1 MKFWGHPCVVAQAL
15 CWSIWMAL
23 SSLTRYCS
31 VWTVPL
37 FLSQYPHPSFH
48 FPKWFMIFCAVKSP
62 LLLPDSTN
70 EAYCAETWQYWLVL
84 VIHVSLSQPASSAAR
99 NTLKRKSGRW
109 KLQFTDEVLELPFSR
124 KKSCSS
130 ACPLELSSDL
140 HHPQTAVDAAFHL
153 ALSCCTHKCKME
165 LVNHFLEKARD
176 INVST
181 AEWVYVKMKS
191 SWVA

>member
-1 MKFWGHPCVVAQAL
+1 MNCP
-15 CWSIWMAL
+15 
-23 SSLTRYCS
+23 SLPFPVS
-31 VWTVPL
+31 PPL
-37 FLSQYPHPSFH
+37 LP
-48 FPKWFMIFCAVKSP
+48 FPKEIYD
-62 LLLPDSTN
+62 LLCSEICTSL
-70 EAYCAETWQYWLVL
+70 AWQHYW
-84 VIHVSLSQPASSAAR
+84 SLLCRDLTILTGLSHSCFSFPISFLCCQKK
-99 NTLKRKSGRW
+99 TLKRKSGRW
-109 KLQFTDEVLELPFSR
+109 KLQFTDEVLELPYSR

-140 HHPQTAVDAAFHL
+140 HHPQIAVDAAFHL